1 MASLGRR
8 PIPPTHPLAHDQ
20 ISFGPKLTS
29 SSTNS
34 SEKDESSAAPSNSDD
49 PMLPEMNG
57 LEDALQA
64 MAKKWGAKEPQP
76 QVPSPST
83 APTTPKPN
91 ETT

>member
-34 SEKDESSAAPSNSDD
+34 SEKDEASAAPSNSDD
-49 PMLPEMNG
+49 PMLPAMNG
-57 LEDALQA
+57 REDALQA
-64 MAKKWGAKEPQP
+64 QP